1 MNEFRA
7 LIIED
12 DKDQAIIF
20 AKAMEQAGFETTIAR
35 AGDVA
40 LQTLN
45 SWIPDVIVLDL
56 YIPRVM
62 GTDVLRHIRNDP
74 RLARTRVVAV
84 TGSRQRAEEIRDEVD
99 FVLVKPIRFD
109 QLRSLAKRLI
119 APSSLGS

>member
-40 LQTLN
+40 LQKLN
-45 SWIPDVIVLDL
+45 SWVPDVIVLDL

-62 GTDVLRHIRNDP
+62 GTDVLRYIRNDP
-74 RLARTRVVAV
+74 RLAKTRVIAV
-84 TGSRQRAEEIRDEVD
+84 TGSRQRAEEIREKVD